1 MNGSNFG
8 TLFRISTFGESHGRA
23 LGVIIDGCPAGLELD
38 EAAIR
43 VQMERRRP
51 GQSKLVSPRK
61 EEDAFE
67 ILSGVYEGKTTGAP
81 IMALVWNSDVK
92 SKDYSEIKDLF
103 RPGHA
108 DFTYFAKY
116 RHRDYRGGGRSSAR
130 ETVGRVLA
138 GAIARQ
144 ILSAHG
150 ISLRGGVIQVGSV
163 RAERYDWDSV
173 ESNDVRCVDPDKID
187 SMRNVIDQARRNRDS
202 VGGVIEVQANGVP
215 PGLGEPI
222 FARLDAAI
230 AAAMM
235 SIPAVKGVEI
245 GAGFES
251 ASMHGS
257 QMNDQFYP
265 DGFHSNNH
273 GGILGGLSSGAPI
286 VCRFVVKPTSSIPS
300 ELDTINTSFEATKIS
315 TTGRHDPCV
324 AIRGVPIGEAMLA
337 LVLVDYLMQDLATKA
352 IRAPFSPVAPVQYGL
367 KS

>member
-116 RHRDYRGGGRSSAR
+116 RHRDYRGGGRSSAPR
-130 ETVGRVLA
+130 DCRPSPSRRDCPADFISPWNLTSRRSNSGRF
-138 GAIARQ
+138 
-144 ILSAHG
+144 
-150 ISLRGGVIQVGSV
+150 GS
-163 RAERYDWDSV
+163 
-173 ESNDVRCVDPDKID
+173 C
-187 SMRNVIDQARRNRDS
+187 
-202 VGGVIEVQANGVP
+202 
-215 PGLGEPI
+215 
-222 FARLDAAI
+222 
-230 AAAMM
+230 
-235 SIPAVKGVEI
+235 
-245 GAGFES
+245 
-251 ASMHGS
+251 
-257 QMNDQFYP
+257 
-265 DGFHSNNH
+265 
-273 GGILGGLSSGAPI
+273 
-286 VCRFVVKPTSSIPS
+286 
-300 ELDTINTSFEATKIS
+300 
-315 TTGRHDPCV
+315 
-324 AIRGVPIGEAMLA
+324 
-337 LVLVDYLMQDLATKA
+337 
-352 IRAPFSPVAPVQYGL
+352 
-367 KS
+367 